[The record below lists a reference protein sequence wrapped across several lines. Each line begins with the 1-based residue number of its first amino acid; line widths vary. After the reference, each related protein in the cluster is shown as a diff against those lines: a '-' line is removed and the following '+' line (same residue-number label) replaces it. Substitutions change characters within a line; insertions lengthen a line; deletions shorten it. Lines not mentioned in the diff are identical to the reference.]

1 MELAL
6 LIIAVAFAAGA
17 FYQAFI
23 SRVRT
28 ERIAQLLDTL
38 ERRVMWVERDVTNRL
53 VEGGLDPVEVDQI
66 HPIYPPFSQ
75 MENEM
80 RAVLQRSKNP
90 G

>member
-6 LIIAVAFAAGA
+6 LIIAAAFAAGA

-23 SRVRT
+23 SRVQTDRMA
-28 ERIAQLLDTL
+28 RLLETL
-38 ERRVMWVERDVTNRL
+38 ERRVMWVERDVTNRM
-53 VEGGLDPVEVDQI
+53 VEGGIDAAEVDQI
-66 HPIYPPFSQ
+66 HPICPPFSQ

-80 RAVLQRSKNP
+80 RAVMQRNKNP